1 MICGG
6 RKVLRCSP
14 YKLLAGDRVGVGA
27 RERMGQENSTTNYSV
42 FQADFRATDNT
53 NRGDLANYRF
63 DPPLPHRFTPPASV
77 RLIC

>member
-1 MICGG
+1 M
-6 RKVLRCSP
+6 LRSNCETRRLFRSP
-14 YKLLAGDRVGVGA
+14 VYLLAQGGA
-27 RERMGQENSTTNYSV
+27 GERMGQENSTTNYSV